1 MKARESGMPEESL
14 WEKFFASSHILSKL
28 ELDPSVRDVAEFGS
42 GYGTFSIAA
51 ARIVCGKIY
60 AFDIEPDLIH
70 RVQSR
75 SNYEGCSNIRVT
87 LRDFIS
93 EGTGLP
99 DESVDYC
106 MLFNILHTEDPLT
119 LLSESY
125 RILVSGGKVGV
136 IHWNP
141 DPRTPRGPPMGIRPH
156 PDQCTLWARETGF
169 SIKSVHDL
177 PPYHFGI
184 VLIKP

>member
-14 WEKFFASSHILSKL
+14 WEKFFSPSYILSKL

-60 AFDIEPDLIH
+60 AFDIEPDLVH

-75 SNYEGCSNIRVT
+75 SNDEGCSNIRVT

-99 DESVDYC
+99 NESVDYC
-106 MLFNILHTEDPLT
+106 MLFNILHTEAPVS
-119 LLSESY
+119 LLSEAY
-125 RILVSGGKVGV
+125 RILVPGGKAGV

-141 DPRTPRGPPMGIRPH
+141 DPTTPRGPPMEIRPH
-156 PDQCTLWARETGF
+156 PYQCGQWAREAGF
-169 SIKSVHDL
+169 HLRKSLDL
-177 PPYHFGI
+177 PPYHYGI
-184 VLIKP
+184 VLEK